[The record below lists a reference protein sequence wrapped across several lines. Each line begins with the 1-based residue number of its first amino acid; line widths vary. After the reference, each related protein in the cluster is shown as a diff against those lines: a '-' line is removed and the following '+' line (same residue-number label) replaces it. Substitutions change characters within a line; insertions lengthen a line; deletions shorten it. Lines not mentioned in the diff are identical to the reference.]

1 MTDAKWPLD
10 DTIRLAD
17 RTLELALPDAAALNA
32 HLEAAT
38 IEGLV
43 ADSAALRT
51 ARDGQINRPGRMRE
65 ATLTQDEAVLAGAA
79 LVETVRFAVG
89 RAKAGKKNAKLKA
102 AVGVGSTA
110 SLAGVKGSS
119 AALDKIVAA
128 SEGRLAADLRRCGV
142 LPAMIESAGE
152 LSIHITGADR
162 VQEARGEAGVVGT
175 SFKNVT
181 LVRAID
187 DIDAIIAAAQL
198 AFYKTNPARAKLYR
212 DLIPSHPKKA
222 TPTGAGGTT
231 GGAT

>member
-43 ADSAALRT
+43 ADSAA
-51 ARDGQINRPGRMRE
+51 RDGQLNRPGRMRE
-65 ATLTQDEAVLAGAA
+65 ATLTQDEAVAEGAA
-79 LVETVRFAVG
+79 LVETVRFAVQ

-181 LVRAID
+181 SCA
-187 DIDAIIAAAQL
+187 
-198 AFYKTNPARAKLYR
+198 
-212 DLIPSHPKKA
+212 
-222 TPTGAGGTT
+222 
-231 GGAT
+231 